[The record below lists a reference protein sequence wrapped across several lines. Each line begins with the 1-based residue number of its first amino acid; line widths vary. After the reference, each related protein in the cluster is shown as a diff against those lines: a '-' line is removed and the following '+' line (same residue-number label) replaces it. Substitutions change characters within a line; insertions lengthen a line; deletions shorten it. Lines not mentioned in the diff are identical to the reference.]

1 MNFSIHSH
9 QNHCA
14 GLNVSPKHPGQPTL
28 RTSRNTGGPQLL
40 PWMGMVWP
48 DAATPMVQEKK
59 EWKNLTNLTWTF
71 ALSMVHGPFNSSP
84 ALAPIHPPSL
94 ILSFSPLSLSRLS
107 PSFPLPPS
115 PNIPLL
121 SLPLGFFAS
130 LLAALPFLKS
140 P

>member
-9 QNHCA
+9 KNHCA

-94 ILSFSPLSLSRLS
+94 ILSFSPLSLSLVS
-107 PSFPLPPS
+107 LLLF
-115 PNIPLL
+115 L
-121 SLPLGFFAS
+121 SLPHPTFLCFPFLWGS
-130 LLAALPFLKS
+130 SPHCWLPFLS
-140 P
+140 